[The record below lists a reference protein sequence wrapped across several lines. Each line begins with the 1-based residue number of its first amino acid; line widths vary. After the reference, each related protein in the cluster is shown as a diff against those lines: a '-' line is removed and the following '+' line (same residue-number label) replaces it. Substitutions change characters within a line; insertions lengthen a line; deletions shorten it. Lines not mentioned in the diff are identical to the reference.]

1 MEVTIAKIVIG
12 LVTLWTITWT
22 PYALV
27 SLIGISG
34 YGHILTPFDSMV
46 PALVA
51 KTAAC
56 IDPFVYS
63 LNHPKIR
70 NAIVYRIFR
79 HFFVQRRGES
89 GYDSTRMRDLKASLR
104 SSRHLNHPY
113 RGSLRSSRSRFH
125 TFRHSLSSA
134 ESRTV
139 NPNSVDLVET
149 SVCKTETPKRN
160 VLSTCQRQNGE
171 TSRNDWN
178 CDMLHLAMTSHS
190 VKGTSVEMI
199 SFTKLA
205 QNDNRTI
212 QVLTEV

>member
-1 MEVTIAKIVIG
+1 MSLDVSGVNQPDVEVTIAKIVIG

-70 NAIVYRIFR
+70 HANAGPEGQPPQQPPPEPSVPRITSLVTVEVP
-79 HFFVQRRGES
+79 HVPSQLIQR
-89 GYDSTRMRDLKASLR
+89 
-104 SSRHLNHPY
+104 
-113 RGSLRSSRSRFH
+113 
-125 TFRHSLSSA
+125 
-134 ESRTV
+134 
-139 NPNSVDLVET
+139 
-149 SVCKTETPKRN
+149 
-160 VLSTCQRQNGE
+160 
-171 TSRNDWN
+171 
-178 CDMLHLAMTSHS
+178 
-190 VKGTSVEMI
+190 
-199 SFTKLA
+199 
-205 QNDNRTI
+205 
-212 QVLTEV
+212 